1 MLIRILLL
9 VALLAAPGLRPAF
22 SHECHSHGDEPAPPA
37 AAAPRAEAHSELI
50 EIVAALGPDRRLWLY
65 VDRHA
70 TSEPIDGATVQ
81 VTLDGEDL
89 GTATRAGEA
98 IYVLANSALERPGQK
113 NLGFTITAGEDMDL
127 LPATLEIPAAPEA
140 LTAAPES
147 SELLSIALREPYLWA
162 AGLLLCLLGV
172 AIGRSA
178 APLPLPPLVVE
189 PPETATRPHASPSGA
204 PMRAPERA
212 RDAMRALLDLPPAQV
227 RRLRED
233 RSDEE
238 MLLAVIEVSDRL
250 HIRPGDKVPL
260 DSAALKGAPNVDK
273 NLVTGEAVP
282 VSKPE
287 GDCQSS

>member
-9 VALLAAPGLRPAF
+9 VALLAAPGFRPAF
-22 SHECHSHGDEPAPPA
+22 SHEGHSHGDEPAPPT
-37 AAAPRAEAHSELI
+37 AAAPRAEAHSELF
-50 EIVAALGPDRRLWLY
+50 EIVAVLGPDRRLWLY
-65 VDRHA
+65 LDRHA

-113 NLGFTITAGEDMDL
+113 NLVFTITAGEDMDL

-140 LTAAPES
+140 LTAAPGT

-162 AGLLLCLLGV
+162 AGLLLLLLGV
-172 AIGRSA
+172 AIGRAA
-178 APLPLPPLVVE
+178 APLPLPPLVVVE
-189 PPETATRPHASPSGA
+189 PSET
-204 PMRAPERA
+204 
-212 RDAMRALLDLPPAQV
+212 AMRALLDLPPAQV

-250 HIRPGDKVPL
+250 HIRPGDKLPL
-260 DSAALKGAPNVDK
+260 NSAAREGAPNAYESV
-273 NLVTGEAVP
+273 VTGEAVP